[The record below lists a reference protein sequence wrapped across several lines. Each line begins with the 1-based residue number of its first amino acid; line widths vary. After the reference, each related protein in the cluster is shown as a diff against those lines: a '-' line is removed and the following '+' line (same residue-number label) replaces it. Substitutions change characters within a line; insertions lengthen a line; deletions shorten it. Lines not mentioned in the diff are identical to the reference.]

1 MGNKNKESREMRK
14 KEYHWISVN
23 NKLPIKRARE
33 LFTKI
38 KKVRLLFK

>member
-1 MGNKNKESREMRK
+1 MRK
-14 KEYHWISVN
+14 ERVPLISVN